1 MIIYLGGFRLFW
13 LYIYNSI
20 TIINSTFKG
29 NTDFAT
35 RTVVAGRG
43 YVIVNFTHCNFT
55 DGLRIIDTWHSI
67 VTLTKCQMI
76 NATSKDSMISL
87 SNNSN
92 AQITDSNIMFLSQ
105 NDQPFIKVSM
115 NSSITITGC
124 LYFKSSLQSHFL
136 LSNDTIVRIYN
147 SSFVHNIADSE
158 EAAILSVD
166 YGKLGIQNTIFIQN
180 TARSNVILSARRS
193 DIEVKDTNITL
204 NNYIK
209 EDLKSG
215 FLISTIFSNLTFLNC
230 NILNNTMTY
239 LITAHSELHNY
250 IWMIKCTV
258 VQNRGGIVWSE
269 LSNVHF
275 EESFF
280 INSGSFFA
288 RNVAVVRIS
297 KSVIRGFSLRNEI
310 NMKMLTYKST
320 FQSGNMTANSKED
333 GHFLDTLFPIY
344 NPHVPQW
351 ETEFASCEYV
361 MTPILRSCLHGTIA
375 TPICLSQI
383 ILCTGLSF
391 IVTIAVHSA
400 FANSCL
406 ISYKQIIVLHF
417 FQFSLYRVDLA
428 AIASMIHTRTKMCSN
443 AQASTSHI
451 CRQLYLSIPL
461 GLH

>member
-1 MIIYLGGFRLFW
+1 
-13 LYIYNSI
+13 
-20 TIINSTFKG
+20 
-29 NTDFAT
+29 
-35 RTVVAGRG
+35 
-43 YVIVNFTHCNFT
+43 
-55 DGLRIIDTWHSI
+55 
-67 VTLTKCQMI
+67 MI
-76 NATSKDSMISL
+76 NATSKNSMISL

-250 IWMIKCTV
+250 ICMIKCTV

-275 EESFF
+275 EESLF

-351 ETEFASCEYV
+351 
-361 MTPILRSCLHGTIA
+361 
-375 TPICLSQI
+375 
-383 ILCTGLSF
+383 
-391 IVTIAVHSA
+391 
-400 FANSCL
+400 
-406 ISYKQIIVLHF
+406 
-417 FQFSLYRVDLA
+417 
-428 AIASMIHTRTKMCSN
+428 
-443 AQASTSHI
+443 
-451 CRQLYLSIPL
+451 
-461 GLH
+461 